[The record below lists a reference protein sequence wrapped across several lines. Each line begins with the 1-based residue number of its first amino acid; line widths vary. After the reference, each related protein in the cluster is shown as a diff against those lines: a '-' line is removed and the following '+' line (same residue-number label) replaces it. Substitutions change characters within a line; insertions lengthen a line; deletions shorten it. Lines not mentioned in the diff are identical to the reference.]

1 MVDAR
6 GVSRVDEARAIASTA
21 RTIQSRGPRV
31 VTGKGPA
38 TNSLDVVETFARN
51 AALAGFTVHR
61 GEAPLLEGAEVSEA
75 SWGIAETGSVVLASS
90 PEEPRS
96 RSLLPWT
103 HVSLLR
109 EDRVLADLDELF
121 ARVRDDVPSA
131 LAIVTGPS
139 RTADIE
145 QTLMVGVHGPGD
157 VHVVLL
163 PPTA

>member
-1 MVDAR
+1 
-6 GVSRVDEARAIASTA
+6 
-21 RTIQSRGPRV
+21 
-31 VTGKGPA
+31 
-38 TNSLDVVETFARN
+38 
-51 AALAGFTVHR
+51 VHR
-61 GEAPLLEGAEVSEA
+61 GEVPELPEAEVSQA
-75 SWGIAETGSVVLASS
+75 SWGIAETGSVVLMSS

-103 HVSLLR
+103 HVSVLR

-121 ARVRDDVPSA
+121 ARVRGDVPSA

-157 VHVVLL
+157 VHVVLI
-163 PPTA
+163 AAEADASAAR

>member
-1 MVDAR
+1 MV
-6 GVSRVDEARAIASTA
+6 A
-21 RTIQSRGPRV
+21 RTGA
-31 VTGKGPA
+31 A

-61 GEAPLLEGAEVSEA
+61 GEAPDLADAEVSEA

-90 PEEPRS
+90 PEEPRA

-145 QTLMVGVHGPGD
+145 QTLMIGVHGPGE
-157 VHVVLL
+157 VHVVLMA
-163 PPTA
+163 PDAPFPEPD